1 MDTIRVS
8 HNLDQYNVV
17 SQLDSRVAKN
27 VKFRSKV
34 IYQELVISKL
44 CETKKKI
51 KAIFN
56 SFKCTLT
63 MEHPLMIGIAN
74 VLCSDMQASDQKTS
88 SQQLNVSDLIMS
100 L

>member
-8 HNLDQYNVV
+8 HNLDQYNFV
-17 SQLDSRVAKN
+17 SQPDSRVAKN
-27 VKFRSKV
+27 GKLKLKFL
-34 IYQELVISKL
+34 YHELVISK
-44 CETKKKI
+44 
-51 KAIFN
+51 
-56 SFKCTLT
+56 
-63 MEHPLMIGIAN
+63 HPLMIGIAN